1 MTAVHE
7 EVHSNAKQQWQ
18 PDQQS
23 AAQDVHPVVVT
34 QEKDA
39 NCQRNDQIDAGA

>member
-1 MTAVHE
+1 MTAMHE
-7 EVHSNAKQQWQ
+7 EVHADAEQQGQ

-23 AAQDVHPVVVT
+23 AAQDVHPVLVT
-34 QEKDA
+34 QKKAA